1 MRGTSDQNVIDTIIN
16 EIEITEQRLTVREGW
31 QRTALEARL
40 RVLKRFLAAETM
52 RRLNG
57 ATDDGRW

>member
-1 MRGTSDQNVIDTIIN
+1 MRGTSDQNTIDTIIN
-16 EIEITEQRLTVREGW
+16 EITEQRLVVREGW

-40 RVLKRFLAAETM
+40 RVLRRYLAAETV